1 MLRGPSTAP
10 KRQRLWI
17 ATSAIAVLA
26 IAPALFAQAGKKAP
40 PPAPA
45 ASPPAGTLDRIRTTG
60 TLKLGFRTDARPLSF
75 QDQSGKAA
83 GYSVEV
89 CQAVAEAV
97 KTELSL
103 PALKVEWVPV
113 TVDSRL
119 SAVKEG
125 QVDLLCGA
133 STETLERRKNVAF
146 STPIFPGGVAALIR
160 SDAPKQLRNILSG
173 KSQTYTPVWR
183 AVALNILREQVFVT
197 VAGTT
202 AEDAVKRRAKELQVD
217 SRMLPPVAS
226 YDEGVQDVVD
236 RKANAFFAERAILI
250 DAVRRNPSGKS
261 LTILDRQFTYEPL
274 ALALARGD
282 DDFRLMVDRGLS
294 KLYASTAFLGIYKKW
309 FGEPDETT
317 ATFFRWNILPE

>member
-1 MLRGPSTAP
+1 MLHGSSTAP
-10 KRQRLWI
+10 KRQRLCI

-26 IAPALFAQAGKKAP
+26 LAPALFAQAGKKAP

-45 ASPPAGTLDRIRTTG
+45 LASPAGTLDRVKASG

-75 QDQSGKAA
+75 QGQDGKAA
-83 GYSVEV
+83 GYSVDL
-89 CQAVAEAV
+89 CQNVVEAV
-97 KTELSL
+97 KSELSL
-103 PALKVEWVPV
+103 PALKLDWVPV

-133 STETLERRKNVAF
+133 ATVTAERRKNVAF
-146 STPIFPGGVAALIR
+146 SLPIFPGGVAALVR
-160 SDAPKQLRNILSG
+160 KDAPAQLKNILAG
-173 KSQTYTPVWR
+173 KAQTYTPVWR

-202 AEDAVKRRAKELQVD
+202 AEQAVQRRAKELQVD

-226 YDEGVQDVVD
+226 YDEGVQAVVD

-250 DAVRRNPSGKS
+250 DAVRRNPSGKN
-261 LTILDRQFTYEPL
+261 LTIVDRQFTYEPL

-282 DDFRLMVDRGLS
+282 EDFRLLVDRALS
-294 KLYASTAFLGIYKKW
+294 KLYASTEFWGTYKKW
-309 FGEPDETT
+309 FGEPDE
-317 ATFFRWNILPE
+317 ATITFYRWNTLPE

>member
-1 MLRGPSTAP
+1 MLNGSSTAP
-10 KRQRLWI
+10 KRQRLLI
-17 ATSAIAVLA
+17 AISAIAVLA

-40 PPAPA
+40 PPAA
-45 ASPPAGTLDRIRTTG
+45 APSAPAGTLDRVKTSG
-60 TLKLGFRTDARPLSF
+60 TLKLGYRADARPLSF
-75 QDQSGKAA
+75 QDQGGKAA
-83 GYSVEV
+83 GYSVDL
-89 CQAVAEAV
+89 CQNIAEAV
-97 KTELSL
+97 KSELSL

-133 STETLERRKNVAF
+133 SSVTLERRKNVAF

-160 SDAPKQLRNILSG
+160 SDAPKQLSNILSG
-173 KSQTYTPVWR
+173 KSKDYTPVWR

-202 AEDAVKRRAKELQVD
+202 AEQAVQRRAKELQVD
-217 SRMLPPVAS
+217 SRMLPPVSS
-226 YDEGVQDVVD
+226 YDEGVQAVLD

-250 DAVRRNPSGKS
+250 DAVRRNPSAKS

-282 DDFRLMVDRGLS
+282 EDFRLLVDRSLS
-294 KLYASTAFLGIYKKW
+294 KLYASAEFWSTYKKW
-309 FGEPDETT
+309 FGEPDEATI
-317 ATFFRWNILPE
+317 TFFRWSTLPE